1 MSDLLFFFLYFAGIL
16 TLALFIHNAIIT
28 IMSNNR
34 NQENNVSIS
43 KLFEFLI
50 WMLRTMS
57 VVNTYYSVL
66 LINYQY

>member
-1 MSDLLFFFLYFAGIL
+1 MSDLLFFFLYYAGIL

-34 NQENNVSIS
+34 HQENNVSIS

-50 WMLRTMS
+50 WMLRTMH
-57 VVNTYYSVL
+57 VVNTYYFVL

>member
-34 NQENNVSIS
+34 HQENNVSIC
-43 KLFEFLI
+43 KLVEC
-50 WMLRTMS
+50 WEQCM
-57 VVNTYYSVL
+57 
-66 LINYQY
+66 

>member
-34 NQENNVSIS
+34 HQENNVSIS
-43 KLFEFLI
+43 KQFECWEQTPMKKI
-50 WMLRTMS
+50 CP
-57 VVNTYYSVL
+57 
-66 LINYQY
+66 